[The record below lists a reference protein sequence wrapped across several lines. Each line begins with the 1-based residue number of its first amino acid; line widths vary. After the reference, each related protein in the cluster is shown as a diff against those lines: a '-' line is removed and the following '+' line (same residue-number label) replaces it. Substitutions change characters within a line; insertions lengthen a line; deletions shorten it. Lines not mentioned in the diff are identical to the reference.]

1 MKKFLIHSLAL
12 LLFSSS
18 LFAQSPNTES
28 DTVWTYFTGYGQI
41 SQMKL
46 SPDNALLVYGV
57 SGDTMFYFLNTE
69 TGSLIKSVR
78 IKHGLD
84 ASSIALNDNYL
95 FIGGGYNTIAK
106 DSIYIDIYNTK
117 SGEYL
122 YSLSD
127 DSLCYNKYLTITNL
141 SLSKDNKYLLANIAR
156 SDLNPFSKYG
166 HSLFLWDLQTRKV
179 IKKFQDNIGYYGGI
193 IDNNSKYIAVK
204 YNGHIAIIDFNT
216 FQIIKELPQDVN
228 GFDFS
233 PDGKHLA
240 TCGSDGYIKIWDM
253 DEGKLVFEYG
263 DISGGTYGINITK
276 DDKFIYSANSKIKK
290 LLLDNKTSVINETI
304 KNTIYPNPVNNIL
317 LIQTICNLPI
327 IQYTISN
334 QISQILVTNDV
345 QNKNNQIRID
355 FSQFPIGIYYLKFN
369 CNDSFNNFKIIKE

>member
-1 MKKFLIHSLAL
+1 MKKYFLFVAFLICN
-12 LLFSSS
+12 FS
-18 LFAQSPNTES
+18 LFAQNPNTES

-57 SGDTMFYFLNTE
+57 SGDTMLYFLNTE

-141 SLSKDNKYLLANIAR
+141 SLSKDNRYLLANIAR

-179 IKKFQDNIGYYGGI
+179 IKRFQNNIGYYGGI

-233 PDGKHLA
+233 PDGKYLA
-240 TCGSDGYIKIWDM
+240 TCGSDGYIKIWD
-253 DEGKLVFEYG
+253 
-263 DISGGTYGINITK
+263 I
-276 DDKFIYSANSKIKK
+276 
-290 LLLDNKTSVINETI
+290 
-304 KNTIYPNPVNNIL
+304 
-317 LIQTICNLPI
+317 
-327 IQYTISN
+327 
-334 QISQILVTNDV
+334 
-345 QNKNNQIRID
+345 NNQFTLWKEYKYKR
-355 FSQFPIGIYYLKFN
+355 
-369 CNDSFNNFKIIKE
+369 DSFLRHIKFTSDSKYIVSRGVLSNSNMGYGRR